1 MQETAMKCVRSA
13 DGAFMHRVDLAE
25 VDLAVQE
32 HAQLFVAWRARHHAG
47 HRVTVFA
54 QNPQRFGFWTFRHVI
69 SPELDG
75 GRETVGGR
83 PVQG

>member
-1 MQETAMKCVRSA
+1 
-13 DGAFMHRVDLAE
+13 
-25 VDLAVQE
+25 
-32 HAQLFVAWRARHHAG
+32 VAWRARHHAG